1 MKQDNEKIL
10 LLKARVYNLIA
21 NASKSKPIKGKTI
34 CFESGLSFRIVKQI
48 ISELREEYPIVSK
61 ETDGGGYWLAT
72 DKDDI
77 VRFIKMI
84 DARKNGYEDTITKM
98 KKFLDND
105 FEVDSNHIP
114 YID

>member
-1 MKQDNEKIL
+1 MKQDTEKLEELNI
-10 LLKARVYNLIA
+10 ATYNLIA
-21 NASKSKPIKGKTI
+21 DATKRKPIKGKTL
-34 CFESGLSFRIVKQI
+34 CFELGLSFRLVKQI
-48 ISELREEYPIVSK
+48 ITELRNEYPIVSK

-72 DKDDI
+72 DTDDI

-98 KKFLDND
+98 RKFLDND
-105 FEVDSNHIP
+105 FEAYSNHIP